1 MLHVDVIWKHI
12 TSTIFTKTANG
23 KGMENKIIE
32 IKSISKQFVG
42 VLALDNVSFDI
53 LEGTCH
59 CIIGENGAGKSTLIK
74 ILTGALPKTS
84 GKIFYNG
91 NEWNPHSTK
100 DAMRNGIGCLF
111 QELNVVEKLRVEEN
125 IVLGMEKT
133 RFGVILKNRDTKAF
147 DMLKRLD
154 PSINPRQFI
163 EELSVAKRQVVEMA
177 KSLAMD
183 SKVIIMDEPTAVLTA
198 EEVRKLFE
206 IIAELKASGIT
217 IIYITHRL
225 EEVMELA
232 DHVTVLR
239 DGKEVATKPR
249 SEIIDRQELIKMM
262 IGKVLVEGYIPN
274 KIEDKTLIELVNV
287 SNKKLHNVNF
297 SLYKGEILGFYGLIG
312 AGKSEIARAIYGADS
327 YTGKIII
334 DGAERKNKSVHAT
347 LLKGITMSPEE
358 RRTEGICTMLSIASN
373 VPMMN
378 FKTISNFGLRSNKL
392 QTQVANQSIQAI
404 GISCRNENQSVAY
417 LSGGNQQKVV
427 ISKCLNVAPRVL
439 LLDEPTRGVD
449 VGAKQEIY
457 HIIRQLVKDGCSAI
471 VFSSELPEIL
481 GLCDRIGLLFDGQI
495 VEFLQNDKNLDSHY
509 ILNIV
514 TGGKSKKETVN
525 E

>member
-1 MLHVDVIWKHI
+1 M
-12 TSTIFTKTANG
+12 AG
-23 KGMENKIIE
+23 KIIE
-32 IKSISKQFVG
+32 IKNISKQFAG

-53 LEGTCH
+53 VEGTCH
-59 CIIGENGAGKSTLIK
+59 CLVGENGAGKSTLIK

-91 NEWNPHSTK
+91 SEWNPQSTR

-125 IVLGMEKT
+125 IVLGIEKT
-133 RFGVILKNRDTKAF
+133 RFGVMLKNRDTKAF

-154 PSINPRQFI
+154 PTIDPRQFI

-177 KSLAMD
+177 KALALD

-198 EEVRKLFE
+198 SEVRKLFE
-206 IIAELKASGIT
+206 IIGELKASGIT

-225 EEVMELA
+225 EEVMELG
-232 DHVTVLR
+232 DYVTVLR
-239 DGKEVATKPR
+239 DGKEVGTKSR
-249 SEIIDRQELIKMM
+249 AEITDRQERIKMM
-262 IGKVLVEGYIPN
+262 IGKVLVEGYVPN
-274 KIEDKTLIELVNV
+274 KIEENKTLIELANV
-287 SNKKLHNVNF
+287 SNEKLHNINF
-297 SLYKGEILGFYGLIG
+297 ALYKGEILGFYGLIG
-312 AGKSEIARAIYGADS
+312 AGKSEIARVIYGVDPCS
-327 YTGKIII
+327 GKILF
-334 DGAERKNKSVHAT
+334 DGVEQKRQSIHRT
-347 LLKGITMSPEE
+347 LLNGVTMSPEE

-378 FKTISNFGLRSNKL
+378 FNTISKFGIFNSKL
-392 QTQVANQSIQAI
+392 QNQVANQYIKAI
-404 GISCRNENQSVAY
+404 GINCRNENQSVAY

-427 ISKCLNVAPRVL
+427 IGKCLNASPRVL

-457 HIIRQLVKDGCSAI
+457 HIIRQLVRDGCSAI

-481 GLCDRIGLLFDGQI
+481 GLCDRIGLLFEGKI
-495 VEFLQNDKNLDSHY
+495 VEIVKNNKDLDTHY
-509 ILNIV
+509 ILDIV
-514 TGGKSKKETVN
+514 TGGKTKKETVN
-525 E
+525 G

>member
-1 MLHVDVIWKHI
+1 M
-12 TSTIFTKTANG
+12 AG
-23 KGMENKIIE
+23 KIIE
-32 IKSISKQFVG
+32 IKNISKQFAG
-42 VLALDNVSFDI
+42 VLALDDVSFDI

-59 CIIGENGAGKSTLIK
+59 CLIGENGAGKSTLIK

-84 GKIFYNG
+84 GEVFYKG
-91 NEWNPHSTK
+91 SVWNPQSTR

-125 IVLGMEKT
+125 IVLGLEKT
-133 RFGVILKNRDTKAF
+133 RFGVILKNRDTKAL

-177 KSLAMD
+177 KALALD
-183 SKVIIMDEPTAVLTA
+183 SRIIIMDEPTSVLTA
-198 EEVRKLFE
+198 GEVRKLFE
-206 IIAELKASGIT
+206 IIAELKAQGIT

-232 DHVTVLR
+232 DYVTVLR

-249 SEIIDRQELIKMM
+249 SEISDRQELIKMM
-262 IGKVLVEGYIPN
+262 LGKVLVEDYVPN
-274 KIEDKTLIELVNV
+274 KIEENKILIELMNV
-287 SNKKLHNVNF
+287 SNEKLHNINF
-297 SLYKGEILGFYGLIG
+297 ALRKGEILGFYGLIG
-312 AGKSEIARAIYGADS
+312 AGKSEIARTIFGVDTYS
-327 YTGKIII
+327 GKIVF
-334 DGAERKNKSVHAT
+334 DGTVQKRKSARSA
-347 LLKGITMSPEE
+347 LLKGVTMSPEE
-358 RRTEGICTMLSIASN
+358 RRTEGICTMLSIAAN

-378 FKTISNFGLRSNKL
+378 YNTVSRYGLRNGRL
-392 QTQVANQSIQAI
+392 QSQVANQYIKTI
-404 GISCRNENQSVAY
+404 GINCRNENQSVAY

-427 ISKCLNVAPRVL
+427 IGKCLNAAPRVL

-457 HIIRQLVKDGCSAI
+457 QIIRQLVRDGCSAI

-481 GLCDRIGLLFDGQI
+481 GLCDRIGLLFDGRI
-495 VEFLQNDKNLDSHY
+495 VEFVKNDENLDTHY
-509 ILNIV
+509 ILDIV
-514 TGGKSKKETVN
+514 TGGKGRKEIVN
-525 E
+525 G